1 MLADE
6 IDFSP
11 KKDERYGESPGDLM
25 AFERS
30 HRHRAQHM
38 RRESTAH
45 ANGQLFSSIQ
55 AAIEYSQNGVVL
67 LQRDYTLT
75 ETLAIDTPG
84 ITLDLGGHTLT
95 VDAPEHNLGGSNSE
109 PPSIK
114 VTSSGV
120 RFCNGHILIA
130 SGAWQGI
137 CVECKPSSV
146 DLLLEDVD
154 VTYKGKGYAIMGL
167 NGSIVAIDSNISAT
181 GSGLH
186 LASRSTSVSL
196 LRSQVIAVQCGI
208 SMWNGRLLLEDSS
221 VQGRHANGLFV
232 KTGWADISFSNVSSL
247 DMQAI
252 VTRAPVPYRGAVV
265 VRVRNGSQVD
275 GLSSNAMLLQGGSV
289 MVEGSMLRSMKGAAV
304 VMGVGEEGL
313 PPELAAQ
320 ILDSTKLTLQKGATV
335 SAWIG
340 DGVRR
345 GAGEL
350 SLHESCAID
359 VAGEAIIDDAV
370 RVFEEDYETSGQ
382 DAEQEMPNSQDA
394 EQPAHEQADEDHETE
409 PQQSGEQ
416 EDDNQQEE
424 YSQSEDEELLLLE
437 RPVSNVRIENVQLRL
452 DPRKPIEFGAVI
464 GRKEEQDEQVE
475 ILFEQW
481 SDGTDVIISD
491 EPREPIP
498 DSTYHYI
505 LAIRAKDGYVFPN
518 HFDVLYKGSSVGHSV
533 MISLDRKIAMVS
545 WGLSVNSSRSIGL
558 RSPLTLVRKS

>member
-6 IDFSP
+6 IDLSP
-11 KKDERYGESPGDLM
+11 NAGGRTEEAQGDLM

-30 HRHRAQHM
+30 HRHRPRHM
-38 RRESTAH
+38 RRESLAH
-45 ANGQLFSSIQ
+45 ANGQLFSSIK

-75 ETLAIDTPG
+75 ETLVIDTPG
-84 ITLDLGGHTLT
+84 ITLDLGGHTL
-95 VDAPEHNLGGSNSE
+95 AMGSLEQEPEVGTGQ
-109 PPSIK
+109 PPSLK
-114 VTSSGV
+114 VLSSGV
-120 RFCNGHILIA
+120 KLCNGHILIA

-137 CVECKPSSV
+137 LVECKPSRV

-154 VTYKGKGYAIMGL
+154 VTYKGGGYAVVGL
-167 NGSIVAIDSNISAT
+167 NGSIVAIDTNISST
-181 GSGLH
+181 GSGIH

-232 KTGWADISFSNVSSL
+232 KAGWADISFSTISSL

-252 VTRAPVPYRGAVV
+252 VTRAASPQKGTIV
-265 VRVRNGSQVD
+265 VRVRNGSQID
-275 GLSSNAMLLQGGSV
+275 ASASNAMQLRGGSV
-289 MVEGSMLRSMKGAAV
+289 IVEGSMLRSMKGSAV

-313 PPELAAQ
+313 PPETATQ
-320 ILDSTKLTLQKGATV
+320 ILESTKLTLQKGTAV
-335 SAWIG
+335 SAWLG

-350 SLHESCAID
+350 VIHESCEID
-359 VAGEAIIDDAV
+359 VEGEMLTDDEVHEAPESEAASNGDTA
-370 RVFEEDYETSGQ
+370 EETTDG
-382 DAEQEMPNSQDA
+382 
-394 EQPAHEQADEDHETE
+394 QAD
-409 PQQSGEQ
+409 
-416 EDDNQQEE
+416 QQEE
-424 YSQSEDEELLLLE
+424 DAAADEQESYPDDAQETDDEYEEYEYGESAEEELLLTE
-437 RPVSNVRIENVQLRL
+437 RPVSKVRIDNVQAKL
-452 DPRKPIEFGAVI
+452 DARKPVEFTARI
-464 GRKEEQDEQVE
+464 GRKEDQDEQIE

-498 DSTYHYI
+498 GSTYHYI
-505 LAIRAKDGYVFPN
+505 LALRAKDGFVFPN

-545 WGLSVNSSRSIGL
+545 WGLSVNVSRGRGL